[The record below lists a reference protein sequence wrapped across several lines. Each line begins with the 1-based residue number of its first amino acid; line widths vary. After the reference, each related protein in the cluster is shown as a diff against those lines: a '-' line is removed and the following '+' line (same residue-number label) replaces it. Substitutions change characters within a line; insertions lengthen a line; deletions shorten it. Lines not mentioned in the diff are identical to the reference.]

1 MEAVLALLLVRAGQ
15 VVSMDALVAQIWG
28 DRAPRRVIASLQVY
42 VSNLRKL
49 LASPERDDSPIV
61 TRAPGYL
68 LDLSDGELD
77 LHDFQQFLQIGKEH
91 ARAQRHEQAVEA
103 FQKALALCRGSA
115 FSGIED
121 IQAVR
126 SFAAW
131 CEELRLEC
139 SELMFDSKL
148 ALGEHRDLI
157 GDLHALVTDYPL
169 REAFHR
175 QLMLALYRSDRQADA
190 LAAYR
195 SLHDNLYHELGLA
208 PCRGLRDLQQA
219 ILASDSRLEFLEAV

>member
-15 VVSMDALVAQIWG
+15 VVSMDALVAEIWG

-49 LASPERDDSPIV
+49 LAAPGREESSIV

-68 LDLSDGELD
+68 LNLSDDELD
-77 LHDFQQFLQIGKEH
+77 LHDFQRFLQLGKEH
-91 ARAQRHEQAVEA
+91 ARAKRHEQAVA
-103 FQKALALCRGSA
+103 SFQNALALCRGSA

-121 IQAVR
+121 IQAIK
-126 SFAAW
+126 SFATW
-131 CEELRLEC
+131 CDELRLEC
-139 SELMFDSKL
+139 SELLFDSKL
-148 ALGEHRDLI
+148 ALGQHRDLI

-195 SLHDNLYHELGLA
+195 SLRDNLYHELGLA

-219 ILASDSRLEFLEAV
+219 ILVSDSRLEYLEAV